1 MRWGNRFAVQSPTTN
16 IRRLAR
22 SRNIESRA
30 PARIAAARVVCWA
43 CGETGKKYEDS
54 RQSRQGGKA
63 QEKGGKAADDK
74 NERVIAD
81 NRKARHNYTVL
92 DTLEC
97 GIMLVGSEVKSL
109 RIGGLSLDEAYG
121 RVEKDEVWLVG
132 ANIAEYTYSHA
143 LNHEPK
149 RRRKLLMHRREI
161 SKFAGQAFEKGLT
174 LVPLKMYFKEGRA
187 KVLLGI
193 CRGKQKHDK
202 RESIKERD
210 TKREIDRAM
219 RRK

>member
-1 MRWGNRFAVQSPTTN
+1 MLYAGAVAKQ
-16 IRRLAR
+16 
-22 SRNIESRA
+22 
-30 PARIAAARVVCWA
+30 
-43 CGETGKKYEDS
+43 GKKS
-54 RQSRQGGKA
+54 KKAGKDA
-63 QEKGGKAADDK
+63 KDDK

-81 NRKARHNYTVL
+81 NRKARHDYHVL

-121 RVEKDEVWLVG
+121 RVEKDEVWLVN
-132 ANIAEYTYSHA
+132 ANIAEYKFSHA

-149 RRRKLLMHRREI
+149 RRRKLLMHRREMR
-161 SKFAGQAFEKGLT
+161 KFAEQAYEKGLT

-187 KVLLGI
+187 KVLMGI
-193 CRGKQKHDK
+193 CKGKQKQDK
-202 RESIKERD
+202 RDAIKQRD

-219 RRK
+219 RRR